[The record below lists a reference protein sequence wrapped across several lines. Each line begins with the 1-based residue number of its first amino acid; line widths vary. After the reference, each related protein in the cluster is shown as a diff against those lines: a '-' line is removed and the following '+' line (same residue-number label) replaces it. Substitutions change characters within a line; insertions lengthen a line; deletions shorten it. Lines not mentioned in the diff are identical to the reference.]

1 MKRLL
6 CSCIGRI
13 NIAKM
18 SILPKSI
25 YRFSAIPVKI
35 PMMFFPKI
43 GKKKKKRKKETQNLY
58 KTTKDP
64 KLPKQSQE
72 RTKLEASHFL
82 TSNYT
87 TKL

>member
-43 GKKKKKRKKETQNLY
+43 GKKKKKERKKPKFCIKPL
-58 KTTKDP
+58 KTLNYQSNP
-64 KLPKQSQE
+64 KKEQS
-72 RTKLEASHFL
+72 
-82 TSNYT
+82 
-87 TKL
+87 

>member
-1 MKRLL
+1 MERLL

-25 YRFSAIPVKI
+25 YRFSAIPIKI

-43 GKKKKKRKKETQNLY
+43 EKKKKPKICIKPLKTLNYQSNPKKE
-58 KTTKDP
+58 
-64 KLPKQSQE
+64 QSQ
-72 RTKLEASHFL
+72 RPHTF
-82 TSNYT
+82 
-87 TKL
+87 